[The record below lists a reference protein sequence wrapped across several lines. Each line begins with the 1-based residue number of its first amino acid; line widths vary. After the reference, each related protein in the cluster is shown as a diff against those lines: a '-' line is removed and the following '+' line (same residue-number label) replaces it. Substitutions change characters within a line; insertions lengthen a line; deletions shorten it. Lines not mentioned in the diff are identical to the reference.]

1 MSDTTE
7 DLLARFE
14 AVVARLEELGGPGI
28 SLAAA
33 TNPDGTPANVAAGEL
48 IESAWG
54 NAVADTI
61 ERLKIPNA
69 IAGDGDPIGN
79 LQIGTGQ
86 VATVLDANGNVLVPF
101 PASFV
106 SLVSVV
112 VSNSKYPSVHVP
124 SAVSITLS
132 NFTLHVRN
140 MDTGAPAAS
149 EACQVGWVA
158 IGRR

>member
-1 MSDTTE
+1 M
-7 DLLARFE
+7 
-14 AVVARLEELGGPGI
+14 
-28 SLAAA
+28 
-33 TNPDGTPANVAAGEL
+33 
-48 IESAWG
+48 
-54 NAVADTI
+54 
-61 ERLKIPNA
+61 KIPNA

-79 LQIGTGQ
+79 LQIGTGTA
-86 VATVLDANGNVLVPF
+86 ATVLDVNGNLLVTF
-101 PASFV
+101 PAPFV

-124 SAVSITLS
+124 SAVSINLS

-149 EACQVGWVA
+149 EACQVSWVA